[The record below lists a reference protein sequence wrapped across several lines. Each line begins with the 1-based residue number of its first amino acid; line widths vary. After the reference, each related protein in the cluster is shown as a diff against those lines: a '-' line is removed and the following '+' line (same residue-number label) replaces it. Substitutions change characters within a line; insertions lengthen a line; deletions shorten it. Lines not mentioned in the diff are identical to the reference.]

1 MVRHYEMLGEA
12 NDYLRKHLSEA
23 EKKKLS
29 HVQAESLVGKILIS
43 SLNELWEEKG
53 VLTHEEWEEYIKKR
67 IEKNLQLKR
76 YRDIQFKNRKEEE
89 RK

>member
-1 MVRHYEMLGEA
+1 LKRRDTHYEMLGDA

-43 SLNELWEEKG
+43 SLNELWEKP
-53 VLTHEEWEEYIKKR
+53 KKR
-67 IEKNLQLKR
+67 NLRKR
-76 YRDIQFKNRKEEE
+76 PLTP
-89 RK
+89 

>member
-1 MVRHYEMLGEA
+1 MLGDA

-43 SLNELWEEKG
+43 SLNELWEKP
-53 VLTHEEWEEYIKKR
+53 KKR
-67 IEKNLQLKR
+67 KRKGGEKL
-76 YRDIQFKNRKEEE
+76 EV
-89 RK
+89 

>member
-1 MVRHYEMLGEA
+1 MVRHYEMLRDA

-43 SLNELWEEKG
+43 SSHLNYVGKRHILYFCLRKSKNSFG
-53 VLTHEEWEEYIKKR
+53 RLKDFTHSTI
-67 IEKNLQLKR
+67 LQTLSSTSL
-76 YRDIQFKNRKEEE
+76 
-89 RK
+89 